1 MWLQNRANG
10 SNMNVIPAWN
20 NGYTG
25 RGVVVAIVDDGVEK
39 NHPDLKKNYVRVL
52 TQLLLIQ

>member
-10 SNMNVIPAWN
+10 RSINVIPAWN

-25 RGVVVAIVDDGVEK
+25 RGIVVTIVDDGVEK
-39 NHPDLKKNYVRVL
+39 DHPDLKRNYVRLL
-52 TQLLLIQ
+52 TQLF